1 MIGTSLSGITF
12 VSIPGVVLGGAFG
25 YMQIVLGYFLGY
37 MLITYILLPLY
48 YRLQLVSIYSYL
60 GDRIGPVAYKTG
72 AFYFLVSR
80 VAGASI
86 RLLLVAGVFH
96 QFVFKEWHF
105 PFWLSVL
112 ISITLIWL
120 YTNRG
125 GVKTIVWTD
134 SLQTLFML
142 IALVLTI
149 IVLIQ
154 QIGDP
159 FGEVFAELKENGSMQ
174 VFFTNDFKSKNYFL
188 KEILGG
194 MLIAFCMTGLDQDMM
209 QKNLS
214 CKNLPEAQKNVI
226 TFSVTLVFVNLLFLF
241 LGALLYYY
249 ATTMNVALPGDETVA
264 TDQVFPFMAL
274 KVIGHPAVA
283 LFFILGLIAAAY
295 SSADSAITSL
305 TTSVCYDFL
314 DIKKKDERTQLKLRR
329 GIHILVSLFVFIV
342 ILFFHEFLNRS
353 AIDRVLFVG
362 SLTYGPLLGLFLF
375 GIATNRNTND
385 IMVPVICLL
394 SPVFTYVLVTYSPEW
409 FNGYQFHYEA
419 LGVNGL
425 LTFLLLFLFSTKPKH
440 KDKN

>member
-1 MIGTSLSGITF
+1 
-12 VSIPGVVLGGAFG
+12 
-25 YMQIVLGYFLGY
+25 MQIVLGYFLGY
-37 MLITYILLPLY
+37 MLITYVLLPLY
-48 YRLQLVSIYSYL
+48 YKLQLVSIYSYL
-60 GDRIGPVAYKTG
+60 GERIGPAAYKTG

-80 VAGASI
+80 IAGASI

-105 PFWLSVL
+105 PFWLSVF
-112 ISITLIWL
+112 ISIVLIWL

-149 IVLIQ
+149 VVLIQ
-154 QIGDP
+154 QIGDS
-159 FGEVFAELKENGSMQ
+159 FSEVFASLKENGNMQ
-174 VFFTNDFKSKNYFL
+174 WFFTDDFKSKNYFL

-226 TFSVTLVFVNLLFLF
+226 TFSITLLFVNLLFLF

-249 ATTMNVALPGDETVA
+249 ANTMNVALPGGETVA

-314 DIKKKDERTQLKLRR
+314 EITKRDDKSQVKLRR
-329 GIHILVSLFVFIV
+329 WIHILVSLFVFVV

-362 SLTYGPLLGLFLF
+362 SLTYGPLLGLFVF
-375 GIATNRNTND
+375 GIATKRNTAD
-385 IMVPVICLL
+385 MLVPFICLV
-394 SPVFTYVLVTYSPEW
+394 SPILTYILVSYSPEW

-419 LGVNGL
+419 LGINGL
-425 LTFLLLFLFSTKPKH
+425 LTFLLLLLFSNKPK
-440 KDKN
+440 DKVEN